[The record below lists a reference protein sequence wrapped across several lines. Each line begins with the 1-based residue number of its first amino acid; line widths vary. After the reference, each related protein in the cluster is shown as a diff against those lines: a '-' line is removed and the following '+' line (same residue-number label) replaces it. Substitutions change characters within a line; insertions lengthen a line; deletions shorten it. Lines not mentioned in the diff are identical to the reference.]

1 VGPGPKNVGSNVLL
15 YQDLFA
21 FEKNFSMLFFAMIF
35 CFVFTTMLI
44 TIKISYLF
52 FTWKHFRFL
61 EARGFYAM
69 RNLVKRLR
77 KKQVYELC
85 YSLDLLLSLMY
96 MFSPFFDPLLLLVCS
111 KMFVFL
117 FRKYIDAF
125 QL

>member
-1 VGPGPKNVGSNVLL
+1 MRVRVQKMLDPTCCCIKIYLL
-15 YQDLFA
+15 
-21 FEKNFSMLFFAMIF
+21 FEKNLSMLFFAMIF

-52 FTWKHFRFL
+52 FTWKHFQFL

-69 RNLVKRLR
+69 RNLTKRLR

-96 MFSPFFDPLLLLVCS
+96 MFSPFFRSPS
-111 KMFVFL
+111 SFSL
-117 FRKYIDAF
+117 F
-125 QL
+125 